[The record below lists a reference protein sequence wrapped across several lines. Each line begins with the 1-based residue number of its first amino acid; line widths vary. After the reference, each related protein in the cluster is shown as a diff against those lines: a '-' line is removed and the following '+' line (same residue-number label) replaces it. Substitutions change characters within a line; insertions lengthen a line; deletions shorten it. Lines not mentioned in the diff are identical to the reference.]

1 MGAVGVH
8 VNATN
13 LVAAEAD
20 PDVTTKGVVDNTK
33 EELERL
39 RATLTTAL
47 ATAGGSYVAAN
58 FAPIVGHGA
67 TATNTPSAL
76 DAWDGGHWSPLA
88 AYAPS
93 ADAVLVLDVARC
105 VVARR
110 AARRESR
117 RRSSRLPA
125 GWRHL
130 TQEGRGW
137 TGEQRGPPTRGP
149 RGRRRGASVPRTS
162 VPRTSETGR
171 SSEKTAGWVGATRR

>member
-13 LVAAEAD
+13 LMAAEAD

-39 RATLTTAL
+39 RATLTNAL

-105 VVARR
+105 ASRR
-110 AARRESR
+110 ASRVVSAVLPSSGGVASSRAGGAGVDGRTARAADTRPERPAPRRE
-117 RRSSRLPA
+117 RSPD
-125 GWRHL
+125 
-130 TQEGRGW
+130 E
-137 TGEQRGPPTRGP
+137 
-149 RGRRRGASVPRTS
+149 
-162 VPRTSETGR
+162 R
-171 SSEKTAGWVGATRR
+171 SPDERDGKTY

>member
-110 AARRESR
+110 ARRPRAPPHSLTPSISRHPTPRPLPFPATRPPPFPATRTRTPFSRRPQTQPPPLPPSARR
-117 RRSSRLPA
+117 A
-125 GWRHL
+125 
-130 TQEGRGW
+130 
-137 TGEQRGPPTRGP
+137 
-149 RGRRRGASVPRTS
+149 A
-162 VPRTSETGR
+162 
-171 SSEKTAGWVGATRR
+171 TADG